1 MGEMSVRG
9 IRGATTAPE
18 NTSTAIVAATDKLLR
33 EMIAANAVQAEE
45 VASVFFTT
53 TPDLNGEFPAAA
65 ARALGWQKVPLLC
78 ATEIEVPGRVQSC
91 IRVLMLVNTKVPQ
104 ADIRHIYLEG
114 AARLRPDLSGEES
127 PETAGTTF

>member
-1 MGEMSVRG
+1 MSVRG

-33 EMIAANAVQAEE
+33 EMIAANGVQAED

-78 ATEIEVPGRVQSC
+78 ATEIDVPGRVHSC
-91 IRVLMLVNTKVPQ
+91 IRVLMLVNTEVPQ
-104 ADIRHIYLEG
+104 ADIRHTYLEG
-114 AARLRPDLSGEES
+114 ADRLRPDLSGEES

>member
-1 MGEMSVRG
+1 MSVRG
-9 IRGATTAPE
+9 IRGAITAPT
-18 NTSTAIVAATDKLLR
+18 NTSTAIVTATDQLLR
-33 EMIAANAVQAEE
+33 EMIAANAVHAED
-45 VASVFFTT
+45 VVSVFFTT

-65 ARALGWQKVPLLC
+65 ARALGWRKVPLLC
-78 ATEIEVPGRVQSC
+78 ATEIDVPGRLQSC
-91 IRVLMLVNTKVPQ
+91 IRVLMLVNSEVEQ

>member
-1 MGEMSVRG
+1 MSVRG

-18 NTSTAIVAATDKLLR
+18 NTSAAIVSATDRLLR
-33 EMIAANAVQAEE
+33 EIIAANAVQAED

-78 ATEIEVPGRVQSC
+78 ATEIDVPGRLQSC
-91 IRVLMLVNTKVPQ
+91 IRVLMLVNTDVPQ
-104 ADIRHIYLEG
+104 VDIRHVYLEG

>member
-1 MGEMSVRG
+1 MSVRG
-9 IRGATTAPE
+9 IRGAITASN
-18 NTSTAIVAATDKLLR
+18 NTPAAIISATDKLLR
-33 EMIAANAVQAEE
+33 DMIAANAVRAEE

-78 ATEIEVPGRVQSC
+78 ATEIDVPGRLQSC
-91 IRVLMLVNTKVPQ
+91 IRVLMLVNTEVAQ
-104 ADIRHIYLEG
+104 ADVRHVYLDG

>member
-1 MGEMSVRG
+1 MSVRG
-9 IRGATTAPE
+9 IRGATTASE
-18 NTSTAIVAATDKLLR
+18 NTSAVIVAATDKLLR
-33 EMIAANAVQAEE
+33 EMIAANAVHAED

-53 TPDLNGEFPAAA
+53 TPDLNSEFPAAA

-78 ATEIEVPGRVQSC
+78 ATEIDVPGRLQSC
-91 IRVLMLVNTKVPQ
+91 IRVLMLVNTEVPQ
-104 ADIRHIYLEG
+104 ADIRHIYLAG